1 MMKKNGRL
9 TIRLATP
16 LMFIFIMCL
25 IVPQTVSAH
34 ASLIQ
39 ANPEQGSHLPKPPD
53 KVVLTFNERL
63 SGELYKLRVYNRNGK
78 PVTDHQAKLS
88 EKHRKLSLKLPPLDD
103 GIYTVTYKVISA
115 DGHPVGSTYT
125 FSVGHVPRAEAAN
138 PVENDTG
145 IGGHDHSATVFIVRV
160 AYYLALLCVTG
171 WTIWGMAF
179 RKNSGQIGEE
189 DKRVS
194 KFLKQ
199 MYLFFLLGF
208 GFIEF
213 TSLLGGLGGNQW
225 IALFTSSAVGL
236 SWLISLILA
245 VAGFWILGRSK
256 WIDGAWVIILLAAEA
271 FNGHALAFHPVVL
284 TILLD
289 FVHLLTAAVWSGGL
303 LCLIYFWKK
312 DSDYAKRFLPVFSKA
327 ALVSLILL
335 VITGTLNTWLF
346 LPALRD
352 VVVTWWG
359 KLLLVKTALVAI
371 VILTAVFIRS
381 AMKNRDV
388 EKIGRR
394 VKTDFTVMILIVVI
408 VGVFTY
414 LNPTPENKPLVWR
427 VSKHHLTVTT
437 TITPKLPQTENT
449 YTVKVRAP
457 AKPNEV
463 KLELRDEDNEKV
475 TPIKAP
481 LKFVGHEGNTYIY
494 QTKKGYIPFPGE
506 WQMTIRILD
515 EKDNFTKLQKDIMI
529 YPMSK

>member
-1 MMKKNGRL
+1 MIL
-9 TIRLATP
+9 
-16 LMFIFIMCL
+16 
-25 IVPQTVSAH
+25 PQTVSAH
-34 ASLIQ
+34 ASLVQ
-39 ANPEQGSHLPKPPD
+39 ANPEQGSRLSKSPH

-63 SGELYKLRVYNRNGK
+63 DGQLYKLRVYDRNGK
-78 PVTDHQAKLS
+78 PVTEHQAKLS
-88 EKHRKLSLKLPPLDD
+88 KKHRKLSLKLPPLDS

-125 FSVGHVPRAEAAN
+125 FSVGHVSGAEAAN
-138 PVENDTG
+138 RIENDSG
-145 IGGHDHSATVFIVRV
+145 MDGHDHSATTFIVRI
-160 AYYLALLCVTG
+160 AYYLALLFVTG
-171 WTIWGMAF
+171 WTIWGMVS
-179 RKNSGQIGEE
+179 RQSSGQPEE
-189 DKRVS
+189 DHHRVS

-213 TSLLGGLGGNQW
+213 ASLLGGLGGNRW
-225 IALFTSSAVGL
+225 VALFTSSAVGL
-236 SWLISLILA
+236 SWLISLVLA

-289 FVHLLTAAVWSGGL
+289 FLHLLTAAVWSGGL
-303 LCLIYFWKK
+303 LYLIYFWKK
-312 DSDYAKRFLPVFSKA
+312 DPEHAKRFLPMFSKA

-352 VVVTWWG
+352 VLVTWWG
-359 KLLLVKTALVAI
+359 KLLLVKTALVVV
-371 VILTAVFIRS
+371 VILTAAFIRS
-381 AMKNRDV
+381 AMKKRDG

-414 LNPTPENKPLVWR
+414 LNPIPENKPLVWQ

-437 TITPKLPQTENT
+437 IIKPKLPQTENT
-449 YTVKVRAP
+449 YTVKVRAS

-481 LKFVGHEGNTYIY
+481 LKFAGHEGNTYIY
-494 QTKKGYIPFPGE
+494 QTKKGYIPFPGK
-506 WQMTIRILD
+506 WQITIRILD
-515 EKDNFTKLQKDIMI
+515 EKDNFTKLQRDVTI
-529 YPMSK
+529 YPTST